1 MASVVGR
8 CQSCHP
14 PWTPST
20 HPQQSATQA
29 MSEPWQ
35 LTATEALTAFRERRL
50 TPVDLVESVIARI
63 DQTDPVLNAYCFR
76 DDRAARERAA
86 RSAKRWS
93 RGEPRGALD
102 GLPVSVKD
110 LVAVRG
116 MPTRHGS
123 KATSEEP
130 AKIDSPVIANLVA
143 AGAIVIGKTTTPE
156 FGHKG
161 VTESPLTGV
170 TRNPWNTGMTPGG
183 SSGGAGA
190 ALAAGAGALA
200 IGTDGGGSCRKPAN
214 YCGVVGMKPSYGRVP
229 LGAPDGAWPLSSPGP
244 MARSVADVALL
255 LGAMSIPAVVDPFTL
270 PALRPFDGNTASLAG
285 LRVACTLTLAGAN
298 ARRPISRGAEEQF
311 SVFEQLGAKVD
322 LAEPPIEN
330 PLPFYRT
337 LLDSGSASHVAEWSD
352 AQLAI
357 ADPTFREGVERGRR
371 LSAVDLRDAF
381 TMRGRLAA
389 QMASFFTEYDLL
401 VLPCNPTTA
410 YEIGPREPD
419 KTPED
424 TWPATVCFTAPFNIT
439 GQPAITVP
447 CGHTGS
453 GLPYGIQIVGPYGR
467 DDLVLR
473 AAAAFESTTGLRNQM
488 APL

>member
-1 MASVVGR
+1 
-8 CQSCHP
+8 
-14 PWTPST
+14 
-20 HPQQSATQA
+20 

-35 LTATEALTAFRERRL
+35 LTANEALTAFRERRL
-50 TPVDLVESVIARI
+50 TPVDLVESVIARM
-63 DQTDPVLNAYCFR
+63 DQTDAALNAYCFR
-76 DDRAARERAA
+76 NDSAARERAA
-86 RSAKRWS
+86 LSAKRWS
-93 RGEPRGALD
+93 RGEPRGPLD
-102 GLPVSVKD
+102 GLPVSIKD
-110 LVAVRG
+110 LIAVAG

-123 KATSEEP
+123 KATSDEP
-130 AKIDSPVIANLVA
+130 AKSDSPVIANLVA

-200 IGTDGGGSCRKPAN
+200 VGTDGGGSCRKPAN
-214 YCGVVGMKPSYGRVP
+214 YCGVVGMKPSYGRVA
-229 LGAPDGAWPLSSPGP
+229 LGVPDGAWPLSSPGP
-244 MARSVADVALL
+244 MARCVADVALL
-255 LGAMSIPAVVDPFTL
+255 LETMSEPAIADPFTL
-270 PALRPFDGNTASLAG
+270 PALSPFDAESLSLAG
-285 LRVACTLTLAGAN
+285 LRIACTVTLAGAN
-298 ARRPISRGAEEQF
+298 ARASITSGIEKQFAIFGHLGAEVEP
-311 SVFEQLGAKVD
+311 
-322 LAEPPIEN
+322 AEPPIEN

-337 LLDSGSASHVAEWSD
+337 LLDSGSAAHVAQWSD
-352 AQLAI
+352 EELEL

-381 TMRGRLAA
+381 AERGRLAA
-389 QMASFFTEYDLL
+389 QMASFFGEYDLL
-401 VLPCNPTTA
+401 ALPCNPTTA
-410 YEIGPREPD
+410 YEIGPREPAKD
-419 KTPED
+419 LGE

-447 CGHTGS
+447 CGHTDA